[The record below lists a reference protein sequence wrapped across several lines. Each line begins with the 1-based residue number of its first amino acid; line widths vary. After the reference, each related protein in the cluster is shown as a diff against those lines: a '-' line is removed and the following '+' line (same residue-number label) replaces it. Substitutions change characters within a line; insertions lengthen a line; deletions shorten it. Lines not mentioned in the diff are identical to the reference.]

1 MLTENQKMGVARI
14 FAIAESEKDFDE
26 RLKRFGIVDPTD
38 IDEASRLIFAIATN
52 KPVPKSNG

>member
-26 RLKRFGIVDPTD
+26 RLKRLGVVNALD
-38 IDEASRLIFAIATN
+38 IEEASRLIFAIATN
-52 KPVPKSNG
+52 KPVPKQR